1 MQFKLRKASDHFMD
15 NQEDVDVFTLEDLQ
29 ELCLRY
35 DKELIVQ
42 NDLTDNTIVVY
53 DSYIE

>member
-1 MQFKLRKASDHFMD
+1 MQFKLHKASDRFMEHL
-15 NQEDVDVFTLEDLQ
+15 EDVDVSTLEDLQ

-35 DKELIVQ
+35 DKELIV
-42 NDLTDNTIVVY
+42 DFRDNSIVVY

>member
-1 MQFKLRKASDHFMD
+1 MQFKLRKASDHFME
-15 NQEDVDVFTLEDLQ
+15 NQEDVDVSTLEDLQ

-35 DKELIVQ
+35 DKELIV
-42 NDLTDNTIVVY
+42 DFRDNIIVVY

>member
-1 MQFKLRKASDHFMD
+1 MQFKLRKASDYYMKD
-15 NQEDVDVFTLEDLQ
+15 PEYVDISTLEDLQ

-35 DKELIVQ
+35 DKELIV
-42 NDLTDNTIVVY
+42 DFRDNTIVVY

>member
-1 MQFKLRKASDHFMD
+1 MQFKLRKASDHFMEH
-15 NQEDVDVFTLEDLQ
+15 QEDVDISTLEDLQ

-35 DKELIVQ
+35 DKELIV
-42 NDLTDNTIVVY
+42 DFRDNTIVVY

>member
-1 MQFKLRKASDHFMD
+1 MQFKLRKASDHFMEHL
-15 NQEDVDVFTLEDLQ
+15 EDVDVSTLEDLQ

-35 DKELIVQ
+35 DKELIV
-42 NDLTDNTIVVY
+42 DFRDNTIVVY